1 MEDRKNVYVVERE
14 FLSKYSVKE
23 LLCRI
28 VKTHLENKQA
38 A

>member
-1 MEDRKNVYVVERE
+1 MKKERTYVVERE

-23 LLCRI
+23 FLERI
-28 VKTHLENKQA
+28 VKTHMKQA